1 MIVLHVNF
9 DFDRGLSEPDE
20 LLDRYSTLTGWS
32 EALLEAGA
40 ARVVV
45 LQRFHR
51 RVAVTRNGVDYRFVN
66 SWRMG
71 PPNLEAI
78 GIAHVNGLHFPART
92 RLLRASLRRQTPL
105 VVQDHASGPPP
116 VSSISRAVR
125 RAALDRVDAFL
136 FTASQQAE
144 PWRSAGLIGPHQAV
158 HEVLEASTD
167 LGPIDRGP
175 ARAASGVDGAP
186 AVLWVGRLNE
196 NKDPITVLTGFEQ
209 LLDAFPTATLTM
221 VFGSDDLLAA
231 VNARIAGSAAL
242 RGRVRLTGYVPRDRL
257 AAYYSAADIFVL
269 GSHHEGSGYAVI
281 EACACGAVPVVTN
294 IPPFRS
300 ITGNGVVGALWQP
313 GDATALARAL
323 IDTAFRDL
331 DAARSAVRGHF
342 TGTLSWAAV
351 GQRAMAIYGE
361 VRARREGSL

>member
-51 RVAVTRNGVDYRFVN
+51 MASVTRNGVDYRFVD
-66 SWRMG
+66 SWRMA
-71 PPNLEAI
+71 PPNLDTI

-92 RLLRASLRRQTPL
+92 RLLRASLRWQTPL
-105 VVQDHASGPPP
+105 VVQDHANGPPP
-116 VSSISRAVR
+116 VSPISRALR
-125 RAALDRVDAFL
+125 RAALDRVDGFL

-144 PWRSAGLIGPHQAV
+144 PWRAAGLIGPHQTV

-167 LGPIDRGP
+167 LRPIDRGP

-196 NKDPITVLTGFEQ
+196 NKDPMTVLAGFEQ
-209 LLDAFPTATLTM
+209 LIEAFPAATLTM
-221 VFGSDDLLAA
+221 AFGSDDLLPS
-231 VNARIAGSAAL
+231 VNARVAASAAL
-242 RGRVRLTGYVPRDRL
+242 RGRVRLIGYVPRNRL

-269 GSHHEGSGYAVI
+269 GSHHEGSGYALI

-294 IPPFRS
+294 IPPFRL
-300 ITGNGVVGALWQP
+300 ITGNGAVGTLWRA
-313 GDATALARAL
+313 GDVSALARAL
-323 IDTAFRDL
+323 VDAAFRDL
-331 DAARSAVRGHF
+331 DEARAVVQRHF
-342 TGTLSWAAV
+342 TRTLSWAAV
-351 GQRAMAIYGE
+351 GQRAMAIYAE
-361 VRARREGSL
+361 VRTRREGSL